1 MEELDSLS
9 NPGTPYP
16 YEMIWRMNAI
26 RVNSF
31 NHKFRVK
38 CKDSQEDF
46 VIS

>member
-16 YEMIWRMNAI
+16 YEMIWRMNAK

-31 NHKFRVK
+31 NPQPTVTN
-38 CKDSQEDF
+38 S
-46 VIS
+46 V